1 MKKSRILGLTVVL
14 IVAAVMLAGCS
25 STSIITEYDA
35 QGNITKKT
43 ETKESVVEQVIA
55 STKDKTVIVFREFYM
70 VGLRAEPSSENL
82 FSLECAYMHKN
93 TGVISVLKDQQNL
106 DKIANIVYNM
116 KQTDSVSATTSGV
129 SSSSGNSSSTS
140 SVSSMPESST
150 ATTTATEA
158 KQ

>member
-1 MKKSRILGLTVVL
+1 MKTTRMLGILIVL
-14 IVAAVMLAGCS
+14 IVAITMLAGCS

-43 ETKESVVEQVIA
+43 ETKESVVDQVVA
-55 STKDKTVIVFREFYM
+55 STKDKTVIAFREFYM
-70 VGLRAEPSSENL
+70 VGLRAEPSTETL
-82 FSLECAYMHKN
+82 FTLECAYLHKN
-93 TGVISVLKDQQNL
+93 TGVISVLKEQQNL
-106 DKIANIVYNM
+106 DKIANIVYNL

-129 SSSSGNSSSTS
+129 SSTSGNSSSTS
-140 SVSSMPESST
+140 SASETST

>member
-1 MKKSRILGLTVVL
+1 MKKSRTVGLGIIALAAIAMLT
-14 IVAAVMLAGCS
+14 GCS

-43 ETKESVVEQVIA
+43 ETKESVVEQVMA
-55 STKDKTVIVFREFYM
+55 STKEKTVIAFREFYA
-70 VGLRAEPSSENL
+70 VGLRAEPSTETL
-82 FSLECAYMHKN
+82 FTFECAYVHKN
-93 TGVISVLKDQQNL
+93 TGVISVLREQQNL
-106 DKIANIVYNM
+106 DKIADIIYNM

-140 SVSSMPESST
+140 SMSESST